1 RIFDPFFTT
10 REIGQG
16 TGLGLSICHGI
27 VSEHGG
33 RIWVQSDA
41 GGGSAFHVLIP
52 IVAGDATPIEA
63 AAARRESAGPRTRV
77 LVVDDEPS
85 IRALLKAI
93 LEQKGHQVD
102 VVADGRAA
110 IERVSAHRYGV
121 ILLDV
126 RMPDMSGLEVFQRI
140 KGIFASIASRV
151 VFLTGDVMADD
162 TRAFLEQ
169 TGAPALAKPFQAEE
183 LMQALEGILKAAR

>member
-1 RIFDPFFTT
+1 
-10 REIGQG
+10 
-16 TGLGLSICHGI
+16 
-27 VSEHGG
+27 
-33 RIWVQSDA
+33 
-41 GGGSAFHVLIP
+41 
-52 IVAGDATPIEA
+52 
-63 AAARRESAGPRTRV
+63 
-77 LVVDDEPS
+77 
-85 IRALLKAI
+85 
-93 LEQKGHQVD
+93 
-102 VVADGRAA
+102 
-110 IERVSAHRYGV
+110 V

-140 KGIFASIASRV
+140 KGIAASIASRV